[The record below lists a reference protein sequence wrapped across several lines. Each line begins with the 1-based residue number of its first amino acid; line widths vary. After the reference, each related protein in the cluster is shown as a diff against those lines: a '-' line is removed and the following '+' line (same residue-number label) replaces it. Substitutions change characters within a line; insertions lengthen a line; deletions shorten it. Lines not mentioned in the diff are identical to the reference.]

1 MARQEILTLSTT
13 CQRPQRKQDLDLQD
27 DGRILRLF
35 ARTGQK
41 CLFYAMT
48 PKGGRKFALTKAQV
62 RMAQAAMAS
71 RDTSVS
77 ELCKELRGNTGHAP
91 PVCRSQWQFTRSRVW
106 KSMQR
111 SPTMMGIGDQVDP
124 PSFVVETP
132 FHQATT
138 ERPAGLICGEKI
150 GLARRR
156 LPPTAV
162 PSRSG
167 SEMSAECGT
176 PLYAD

>member
-1 MARQEILTLSTT
+1 MAVA
-13 CQRPQRKQDLDLQD
+13 QRKGISEVDAQNENGDKLICGKACNGVPQR
-27 DGRILRLF
+27 G
-35 ARTGQK
+35 
-41 CLFYAMT
+41 
-48 PKGGRKFALTKAQV
+48 
-62 RMAQAAMAS
+62 
-71 RDTSVS
+71 
-77 ELCKELRGNTGHAP
+77 
-91 PVCRSQWQFTRSRVW
+91 
-106 KSMQR
+106 
-111 SPTMMGIGDQVDP
+111 GIGDQVDP

-138 ERPAGLICGEKI
+138 VRPAGLICGEKI

>member
-1 MARQEILTLSTT
+1 MTTHSAKHLIIGGGIIGCSTAYHLAKNGEKDVVLLEKASLTEGATWHAAGLVGQSRSSRNTT
-13 CQRPQRKQDLDLQD
+13 RMLKRSVPMYDRGKACNGVPQR
-27 DGRILRLF
+27 G
-35 ARTGQK
+35 
-41 CLFYAMT
+41 
-48 PKGGRKFALTKAQV
+48 
-62 RMAQAAMAS
+62 
-71 RDTSVS
+71 
-77 ELCKELRGNTGHAP
+77 
-91 PVCRSQWQFTRSRVW
+91 
-106 KSMQR
+106 
-111 SPTMMGIGDQVDP
+111 GIGDQVDP

-138 ERPAGLICGEKI
+138 ERPEGLICGEKI

-167 SEMSAECGT
+167 SEMSAEYGT